1 MQAITTISRPGVF
14 PEVAAVPLAEHALEL
29 RGQLLKDHRDEAI
42 THTGGIVSIALIL
55 TKQ

>member
-1 MQAITTISRPGVF
+1 MQAITTISRPGAF

-29 RGQLLKDHRDEAI
+29 RGSALKDHRDEAI
-42 THTGGIVSIALIL
+42 THMGGIVSIALIL